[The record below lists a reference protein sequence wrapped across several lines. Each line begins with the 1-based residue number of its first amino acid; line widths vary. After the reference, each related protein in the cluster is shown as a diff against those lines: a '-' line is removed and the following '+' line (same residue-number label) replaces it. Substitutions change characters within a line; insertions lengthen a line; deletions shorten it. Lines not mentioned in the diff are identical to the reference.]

1 MGAWPAQGRART
13 ALVTGAGNG
22 IGAAVSEALAGRG
35 WNVALVDLDLGAAQA
50 VAARIG
56 ERAAPFEANITDQAS
71 LDAAVAG
78 TAERFGGIDLCFANA
93 GIAAEGTL
101 RHTDPDVFA
110 VQMDVNLVGTFRTIH
125 ACLPHLLASRGYLM
139 INSSASALMAP
150 PGLGAYGA
158 SKAAVESLG
167 DTLRRELRHHGVD
180 VGVVYL
186 LWVATDLVEGAEA
199 HGEIFGTVRSGFTGP
214 LAKAMPVDRAVA
226 AIVRGIEGRR
236 RRVTTPG
243 IITALYRLR
252 GVAPAL
258 LERDAVKMA
267 PAVEAATQRE
277 IAAKGAVDA
286 ALRRDTAA
294 TAAAAG
300 AAAEADRG

>member
-1 MGAWPAQGRART
+1 MGAWPVAAGART

-22 IGAAVSEALAGRG
+22 IGAAVSEALATRG
-35 WNVALVDLDLGAAQA
+35 WNLALVDLDLEAAEA

-56 ERAAPFEANITDQAS
+56 PRGAAYQANITDQGS
-71 LDAAVAG
+71 VDAAVDSA
-78 TAERFGGIDLCFANA
+78 AERFGGIDLCFANA

-110 VQMDVNLVGTFRTIH
+110 VQIDVNLIGTFRTIH
-125 ACLPHLLASRGYLM
+125 ACLPHLMASRGYLM

-158 SKAAVESLG
+158 SKAALESLG

-199 HGEIFGTVRSGFTGP
+199 HGEIFRTIRSSFTGP

-236 RRVTTPG
+236 RRVTRPW
-243 IITALYRLR
+243 IISALYRLR

-258 LERDAVKMA
+258 LERDAVRMA
-267 PAVEAATQRE
+267 PDVEAATERD
-277 IAAKGAVDA
+277 IASKGALEA
-286 ALRRDTAA
+286 ALRTDTAA
-294 TAAAAG
+294 ASAAADKA
-300 AAAEADRG
+300 RT